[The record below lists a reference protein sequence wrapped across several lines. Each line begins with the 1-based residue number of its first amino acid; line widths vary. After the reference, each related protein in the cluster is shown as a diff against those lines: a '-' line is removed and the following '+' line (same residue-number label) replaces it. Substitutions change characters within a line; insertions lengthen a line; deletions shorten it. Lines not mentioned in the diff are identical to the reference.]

1 MQIITHMWQ
10 SRVEIEHCSIV
21 YFDHITAFEVLKHS
35 TSIMGGAHT
44 RSWILDTFTQHKQPQ
59 TEVLH

>member
-1 MQIITHMWQ
+1 MEIITHMWQ

-44 RSWILDTFTQHKQPQ
+44 RS
-59 TEVLH
+59 